1 MNGPFSENTD
11 TPLSTST
18 TISSQQ
24 HWAESEG
31 GEVSPLIPVE
41 RSNEGEASSLP
52 QRKMVLDSKGT
63 VMWKG
68 CAAAGTTRSEET
80 TSQDQF
86 PISRLSSSRG
96 LDLKRGKPS
105 AVWSHS
111 PPYSQAGF
119 GQFLPSQGA
128 AGSPEV
134 EEPEL
139 KRVFLEMQ
147 ERRRSPPMRISERGD

>member
-1 MNGPFSENTD
+1 MQTAMNGPFSENTD

-96 LDLKRGKPS
+96 LDLKRACMLGRQIKTKS
-105 AVWSHS
+105 GG
-111 PPYSQAGF
+111 AG
-119 GQFLPSQGA
+119 QQRCRQGEQRE
-128 AGSPEV
+128 STRTTSLV
-134 EEPEL
+134 CTL
-139 KRVFLEMQ
+139 
-147 ERRRSPPMRISERGD
+147 